1 VLILQQEAKKI
12 LIIDSKENDAIF
24 TSSLLKKHGYKTEI
38 IQDSKE
44 AIQRIKNSQF
54 SDYNLILMEIE
65 LEKGTGGAEVA
76 SEIQKYCDIPIVF
89 LSSHTEEEFIRGISS
104 VAKYGFVVKN
114 TGEYVLASVID
125 LALRLKEE
133 ISLASFYQKIVE
145 SSMNEIYIFR
155 AEDLK
160 FIMVNQTA
168 RKNLGYGQEELAEMT
183 PLNLKPEEEAKS
195 FENFVEIM
203 LKSEKNNISYDTVH
217 IRKDGTSYPLEV
229 NLQLYS
235 YEGRK
240 IFVAWAFDLTARKEM
255 EENLLRREALLSAI
269 TQSTIEAIVM
279 LNEKGRVVFWN
290 PAAEKLFGY
299 SAEEVMDKNL
309 HELLIKNKESLE
321 SFKNYFRHF
330 QLDGTCAHLQ
340 KVTEF
345 KTKNNAGD
353 MLNIELSLTS
363 IKLEGGYYAIGVMR
377 DIEERK
383 KTEEAIYL
391 LTITDPLLKIYNRRY
406 FTQKLKEEIER
417 VKRTKAGFSLI
428 MMDIDHF
435 KTINDDFGHQI
446 GDQVLLGLAETIK
459 QRIRKTDIFARW
471 GGEEFVILLPDT
483 NLENAVHL
491 AEELLINISSMEI
504 NGARRIT
511 ASFGVTSYRE
521 GDTLDTI
528 TKRADDLMYEAKAVG
543 RNCVRWDWLSKGGV

>member
-1 VLILQQEAKKI
+1 MQQEAKKI

-24 TSSLLKKHGYKTEI
+24 TSSLLKKHDYKTEI

-54 SDYNLILMEIE
+54 SDYSLILMEIE
-65 LEKGTGGAEVA
+65 LEKGTDGAEVA

-125 LALRLKEE
+125 MALRLKEE
-133 ISLASFYQKIVE
+133 ISRASFYQKIVE

-168 RKNLGYGQEELAEMT
+168 RKNLGYGQEELTEMT
-183 PLNLKPEEEAKS
+183 PLNLKPEEEAKI

-255 EENLLRREALLSAI
+255 EENLLRREAFLSAI

-279 LNEKGRVVFWN
+279 LNEKERVVFWN

-309 HELLIKNKESLE
+309 HDLFIKNKESLE
-321 SFKNYFRHF
+321 KFKNDFRRF

-345 KTKNNAGD
+345 KTKNNAED

-363 IKLEGGYYAIGVMR
+363 IKLGGGYYAIGVMR
-377 DIEERK
+377 DIGERK

-406 FTQKLKEEIER
+406 FTQKLEEEIER

-491 AEELLINISSMEI
+491 AEELRSNISSMEI

-528 TKRADDLMYEAKAVG
+528 TKRADDLMYEAKAAG

>member
-24 TSSLLKKHGYKTEI
+24 TSSLLKKHDYKTEI

-54 SDYNLILMEIE
+54 SDYSLILMEIE
-65 LEKGTGGAEVA
+65 LEKGTDGAEVA

-125 LALRLKEE
+125 MALRHKEE
-133 ISLASFYQKIVE
+133 ISRASIYHKIVE
-145 SSMNEIYIFR
+145 SSMNEIYIFS

-168 RKNLGYGQEELAEMT
+168 RKNLGYGQEELTEMT
-183 PLNLKPEEEAKS
+183 PLNLKPEEEAKI

-309 HELLIKNKESLE
+309 HDLLIKNKESLE
-321 SFKNYFRHF
+321 KFKNDFRHF

-377 DIEERK
+377 DIGERK

-511 ASFGVTSYRE
+511 ASFGVTSYRK

-528 TKRADDLMYEAKAVG
+528 TKRADDLMYKAKAAG